1 MYLAII
7 IIFLLIYL
15 YCNNLEGFFNYDE
28 CNIRNSFR
36 DKTCP
41 KKWGVPPCNSWQ
53 KVPSIKDIE
62 EAVVTSEE
70 FTSIK
75 IKDIANVSLGPATR
89 RGILDKEGAEVV

>member
-41 KKWGVPPCNSWQ
+41 EKWGVPPCNSWQ

-62 EAVVTSEE
+62 ES
-70 FTSIK
+70 
-75 IKDIANVSLGPATR
+75 NVSSSSPSYQMNEYLYDIHFPE
-89 RGILDKEGAEVV
+89 DKEEVYGVNTFFFS